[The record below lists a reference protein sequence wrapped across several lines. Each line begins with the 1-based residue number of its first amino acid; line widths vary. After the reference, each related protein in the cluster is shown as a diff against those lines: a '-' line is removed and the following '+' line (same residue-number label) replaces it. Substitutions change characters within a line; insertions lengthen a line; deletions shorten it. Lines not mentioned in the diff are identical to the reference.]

1 MQFIESYINSLM
13 LWTVAIIVGR
23 MLLESKEK
31 TNIVTTILIILI
43 SSGLLSV
50 LNMAALEI
58 LNGTIKMLLVYALQC
73 IFYKLTF
80 RQTISKSLVVALIW
94 YLSLVASEVLIAIVV
109 SIITYYN
116 HSSMVFVKNNII
128 LNILIASGIL
138 LIIKI
143 FKAKLI
149 NILKNDSNMKNGTF
163 IVIFTILITI
173 ALLVFRVSYKEW
185 EFSVD
190 FIITMLI
197 VLGFSIVGFTI
208 LRQRAQIQE
217 TTSKYQQLANY
228 SDVTNDL
235 LEEYRIVAHEHKNQ
249 LSAIKNMLEDNAPDI
264 SDYID
269 TLLEKR
275 GKLKYYWI
283 GQLNHL
289 PLSGLKGIINYKLM
303 EMESKKLDVNIN
315 VSKEVTKTNLPKLTI
330 KQKDSLYSIMGV
342 YLDNAIQAAEV
353 SKKKEISL
361 EIFKENKDI
370 VIIIANTY
378 NGKIDLEKIDEYGY
392 STKGKNHGVGLHIVK
407 KILEEENIFSQNR
420 NILEDYYVQELRIHL
435 EEIKKIEATK

>member
-58 LNGTIKMLLVYALQC
+58 LNGTVKMLLVYALQC

-116 HSSMVFVKNNII
+116 HSSMIFVKNNII

-283 GQLNHL
+283 EQLNHL
-289 PLSGLKGIINYKLM
+289 PLSGLKGLINYKLM
-303 EMESKKLDVNIN
+303 EIESKKLDVNIN

-361 EIFKENKDI
+361 EIFKENKDV

-378 NGKIDLEKIDEYGY
+378 NGKIDLEKLDEYGY

-407 KILEEENIFSQNR
+407 KILEEESVFSQNR

-435 EEIKKIEATK
+435 EEIKK

>member
-58 LNGTIKMLLVYALQC
+58 LNGTVKMLLVYALQC

-116 HSSMVFVKNNII
+116 HSSMIFVKNNII

-283 GQLNHL
+283 EQLNHL
-289 PLSGLKGIINYKLM
+289 PLSGLKGLINYKLM

-361 EIFKENKDI
+361 EIFKENKDV

-407 KILEEENIFSQNR
+407 KILEEESVFSQNR

-435 EEIKKIEATK
+435 EEIKK

>member
-235 LEEYRIVAHEHKNQ
+235 LEEYRIIAHEHKNQ

-283 GQLNHL
+283 EQLNHL
-289 PLSGLKGIINYKLM
+289 PLSGLKGLINYKLM

-361 EIFKENKDI
+361 EIFKENNDV

-407 KILEEENIFSQNR
+407 KILEEESVFSQNR

-435 EEIKKIEATK
+435 EEIKK

>member
-58 LNGTIKMLLVYALQC
+58 LNGTVKILLVYALQC

-116 HSSMVFVKNNII
+116 HSSMIFVKNNII

-185 EFSVD
+185 KFSVD

-283 GQLNHL
+283 EQLNHL
-289 PLSGLKGIINYKLM
+289 PLSGLKGLINYKLM
-303 EMESKKLDVNIN
+303 EIESKKLDVNIN

-361 EIFKENKDI
+361 EIFKENKDV

-407 KILEEENIFSQNR
+407 KILEEESVFSQNR

-435 EEIKKIEATK
+435 EEIKK

>member
-1 MQFIESYINSLM
+1 MQFIELYIGTII
-13 LWTVAIIVGR
+13 LWTVAYYIGKLILKR
-23 MLLESKEK
+23 DKKE
-31 TNIVTTILIILI
+31 NIFKVILIIMIFAL
-43 SSGLLSV
+43 LLSLLNVINSEV
-50 LNMAALEI
+50 LGGIPKI
-58 LNGTIKMLLVYALQC
+58 LCVYTLQYLYYR
-73 IFYKLTF
+73 FMF
-80 RQTISKSLVVALIW
+80 QESHSKSMIVALI
-94 YLSLVASEVLIAIVV
+94 YYICLCISEVIVAIVI
-109 SIITYYN
+109 SIMFY
-116 HSSMVFVKNNII
+116 II
-128 LNILIASGIL
+128 NKPIS
-138 LIIKI
+138 
-143 FKAKLI
+143 
-149 NILKNDSNMKNGTF
+149 ILKNTIIID
-163 IVIFTILITI
+163 ILITSTEYI
-173 ALLVFRVSYKEW
+173 IVYKFKNLLSYLLKDGKISKGTFVINVIVLVTLSLLIFKIPLVHW
-185 EFSVD
+185 QLNFEFVV
-190 FIITMLI
+190 TMLI
-197 VLGFSIVGFTI
+197 LLGFCVVGLT
-208 LRQRAQIQE
+208 LMKQKAQIQE

-283 GQLNHL
+283 EQLNHL
-289 PLSGLKGIINYKLM
+289 PLSGLKGLINYKLM

-361 EIFKENKDI
+361 EIFKENKDV

-407 KILEEENIFSQNR
+407 KILEEESVFSQNR

>member
-58 LNGTIKMLLVYALQC
+58 LNGTVKMLLVYALQC

-116 HSSMVFVKNNII
+116 HSSMIFVKNNII

-283 GQLNHL
+283 EQLNHL
-289 PLSGLKGIINYKLM
+289 PLSGLKGLINYKLM

-361 EIFKENKDI
+361 EIFKENKDV

-378 NGKIDLEKIDEYGY
+378 NGKIDLEKLDEYGY

-407 KILEEENIFSQNR
+407 KILEEESVFSQNR

-435 EEIKKIEATK
+435 EEIKK

>member
-58 LNGTIKMLLVYALQC
+58 LNGTVKMLLVYALQC

-217 TTSKYQQLANY
+217 TTSKYQRLANY

-235 LEEYRIVAHEHKNQ
+235 LEEYRIIAHEHKNQ

-275 GKLKYYWI
+275 GKLKYHWI

-289 PLSGLKGIINYKLM
+289 PLSGLKGLINYKLM

-361 EIFKENKDI
+361 EIFKENKDV

-378 NGKIDLEKIDEYGY
+378 NGKIDLEKLDEYGY

-407 KILEEENIFSQNR
+407 KILEEESVFSQNR

>member
-31 TNIVTTILIILI
+31 VNTINKIFIVLVFTTIL
-43 SSGLLSV
+43 S
-50 LNMAALEI
+50 I
-58 LNGTIKMLLVYALQC
+58 LNLGKFNIISGPIKVIFVYSLQC
-73 IFYKLTF
+73 AFYELIF
-80 RQTISKSLVVALIW
+80 RQSLSKSIMVSLIW
-94 YLSLVASEVLIAIVV
+94 YLSLVVSELIIAITA
-109 SIITYYN
+109 SIITYFTK
-116 HSSMVFVKNNII
+116 SSMTFIINNIL
-128 LNILIASGIL
+128 LNILIVCS
-138 LIIKI
+138 IIIMVKL
-143 FKAKLI
+143 FKNKLI
-149 NILKNDSNMKNGTF
+149 SLLKNDSNMNISTF
-163 IVIFTILITI
+163 IVIFTTLVTVSLISFKI
-173 ALLVFRVSYKEW
+173 PYNEW
-185 EFSVD
+185 EFSLE

-197 VLGFSIVGFTI
+197 ALGFSIVCFA
-208 LRQRAQIQE
+208 LLKQRAQIQE

-289 PLSGLKGIINYKLM
+289 PLSGLLGLINYKLM

-361 EIFKENKDI
+361 EIFKENKDV

-407 KILEEENIFSQNR
+407 KILEEESVFSQNR

>member
-289 PLSGLKGIINYKLM
+289 PLSGLKGIINYKLL

-361 EIFKENKDI
+361 EIFKENNDV

-407 KILEEENIFSQNR
+407 KILEEESVFSQNR

-435 EEIKKIEATK
+435 EEIKK